1 MRKQTEEYWRT
12 KIAIDIQ
19 NEINFHAWGNYLDGG
34 TWGEG
39 MAKAKEISLGRQRN
53 LPPFS
58 IAQISFMPYTYH
70 IQERRNY
77 EYTFS

>member
-19 NEINFHAWGNYLDGG
+19 NEINFHAWGNYLNGG

-39 MAKAKEISLGRQRN
+39 MAKAKEIALSN
-53 LPPFS
+53 
-58 IAQISFMPYTYH
+58 IK
-70 IQERRNY
+70 
-77 EYTFS
+77 